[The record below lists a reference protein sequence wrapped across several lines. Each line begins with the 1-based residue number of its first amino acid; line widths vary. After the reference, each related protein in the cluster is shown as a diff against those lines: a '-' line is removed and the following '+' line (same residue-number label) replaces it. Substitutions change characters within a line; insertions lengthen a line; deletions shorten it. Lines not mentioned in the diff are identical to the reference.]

1 MRRAAALHTSLERL
15 LSTLRLWIMS
25 TSVLQRAHKY
35 VAQSYVELEQLDASS
50 HASLASIPASGSGH
64 SLVQVRARVEVRAR
78 ARVRRP
84 GARTASPRCAAR
96 SRSGRA
102 RRRAAQTARRAR

>member
-64 SLVQVRARVEVRAR
+64 SLVQVRARIKVR
-78 ARVRRP
+78 ARVRV
-84 GARTASPRCAAR
+84 S
-96 SRSGRA
+96 
-102 RRRAAQTARRAR
+102 